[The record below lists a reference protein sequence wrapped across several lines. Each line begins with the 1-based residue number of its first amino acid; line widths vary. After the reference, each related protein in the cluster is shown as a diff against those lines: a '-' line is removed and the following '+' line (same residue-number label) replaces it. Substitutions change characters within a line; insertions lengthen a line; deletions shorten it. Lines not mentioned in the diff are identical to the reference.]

1 MRSCFARVGSR
12 SVTLSL
18 ELITT
23 TARSLLIQYGLQDVS
38 MRRLAKE
45 LDVAP
50 GALYYHVPSKQELL
64 RTVAHEILTP
74 LNHESGDA
82 LRLMLRFR
90 ELVLPLRDV
99 GDLLLLAYA
108 LDESLP
114 PASLLPERLTAAGW
128 PLQGAQDATAAVMRF
143 ALGAVATEQ
152 NQALLSPAASTPG
165 QGAQYDPSAPQAMAA
180 ERIYLHGLQRLLLR
194 GTGDAGADRA
204 GPSVDPAQGMSS

>member
-1 MRSCFARVGSR
+1 MA
-12 SVTLSL
+12 LSL
-18 ELITT
+18 ELIIR

-74 LNHESGDA
+74 LRTESGDA
-82 LRLMLRFR
+82 LQLMLRFR

-108 LDESLP
+108 LDVSLP
-114 PASLLPERLTAAGW
+114 PAQLLPERLVTAGW
-128 PLQGAQDATAAVMRF
+128 PRDEARDTTAVVMRF

-152 NQALLSPAASTPG
+152 NQALLERPATATATATAAG
-165 QGAQYDPSAPQAMAA
+165 QAPDAPQAMEA
-180 ERIYLHGLQRLLLR
+180 ERIYLHGLQRLLIR
-194 GTGDAGADRA
+194 
-204 GPSVDPAQGMSS
+204 PV

>member
-1 MRSCFARVGSR
+1 MA
-12 SVTLSL
+12 LSL

-23 TARSLLIQYGLQDVS
+23 TARSLLVQYGLQDVS

-64 RTVAHEILTP
+64 RSVAHEILSP
-74 LNHESGDA
+74 LQHESGDA
-82 LRLMLRFR
+82 LELMLRFR

-108 LDESLP
+108 LDENLP
-114 PASLLPERLTAAGW
+114 PARLLPDRLIAEGW
-128 PLQGAQDATAAVMRF
+128 AQSPAEEASAVVMRF

-152 NQALLSPAASTPG
+152 NQALLQAPAALR
-165 QGAQYDPSAPQAMAA
+165 PQAPDVRQATAA
-180 ERIYLHGLQRLLLR
+180 ERIYRRGLQKLLI
-194 GTGDAGADRA
+194 RA
-204 GPSVDPAQGMSS
+204 